1 MTPPAL
7 LATCLACL
15 TLTLSQVPAPATT
28 PPAAPSSAPATTPAS
43 PPASSPSTS
52 PSEPEA
58 GGSAP
63 GVVPGT
69 GRTAAQPVNPEDDS
83 LLGTLRSL
91 KWPETAQ
98 EWEAVLIV
106 VSIRVVLPL
115 LGVLLVFM
123 LGLFAAKQIRK
134 AAERALVR
142 AKIEITLARFLSKVA
157 SWTFIGLVILTILST
172 VGVNITS
179 LAALL
184 GATGLAVGLAIQGA
198 LTNLSAGV
206 MLLIFRPYRLGDVV
220 RLDGELG
227 TVADIEL
234 FTTRIDTL
242 DNRRIILPN
251 SKIYG
256 NKIENLTRNPQRRV
270 DITIGIDYAAD
281 FDATRVALETAIS
294 QVPSILKTPE
304 PAAVATGFAESS
316 VTWEVRV
323 WCAPTDVVQVR
334 SDIVREVLRSLAE
347 KGIRIPFP
355 QRDLHIPGP
364 IRVAL
369 ADRA

>member
-1 MTPPAL
+1 MTLPAL
-7 LATCLACL
+7 LCTCLASL
-15 TLTLSQVPAPATT
+15 TLLLG
-28 PPAAPSSAPATTPAS
+28 PAAPSAQAPSPATPPPAAAVPTSTPAAT
-43 PPASSPSTS
+43 PENVPAGEPAVDTPSD
-52 PSEPEA
+52 
-58 GGSAP
+58 
-63 GVVPGT
+63 
-69 GRTAAQPVNPEDDS
+69 GRTRGTTAEIEGES
-83 LLGTLRSL
+83 LLDTLQSL
-91 KWPETAQ
+91 KWPETAR

-106 VSIRVVLPL
+106 VSVRVVLPL
-115 LGVLLVFM
+115 LGVLLIFL

-134 AAERALVR
+134 AAERALTR

-157 SWTFIGLVILTILST
+157 SWTFIALIILTILST

-198 LTNLSAGV
+198 LTNLSSGV

-270 DITIGIDYAAD
+270 DIPVGIDYAAD
-281 FDATRVALETAIS
+281 FEATRLALEAAITR
-294 QVPSILKTPE
+294 VPGILKAPA

-323 WCAPTDVVQVR
+323 WCAPVDVIQVR
-334 SDIVREVLRSLAE
+334 SDAVREIMRSLAE
-347 KGIRIPFP
+347 KDIRIPFP

-364 IRVAL
+364 IRVAIS
-369 ADRA
+369 DRA

>member
-1 MTPPAL
+1 MLTQVLAAL
-7 LATCLACL
+7 TALQIA
-15 TLTLSQVPAPATT
+15 QDAPATEPT
-28 PPAAPSSAPATTPAS
+28 PGAADPAS
-43 PPASSPSTS
+43 L
-52 PSEPEA
+52 
-58 GGSAP
+58 GSI
-63 GVVPGT
+63 
-69 GRTAAQPVNPEDDS
+69 PVKDDS
-83 LLGTLRSL
+83 LISTLQSL
-91 KWPETAQ
+91 KWPETQ
-98 EWEAVLIV
+98 EEWESVLLL
-106 VSIRVVLPL
+106 VSFRVLLPL
-115 LGVLLVFM
+115 LGVLLAFV

-134 AAERALVR
+134 AAERALTKAR
-142 AKIEITLARFLSKVA
+142 IEITLARFLSKVA

-256 NKIENLTRNPQRRV
+256 NKIENLTKNPQRRIEV
-270 DITIGIDYAAD
+270 PVGVSYQAD
-281 FDATRVALETAIS
+281 FEATRRALDAAIGRI
-294 QVPSILKTPE
+294 PSILQN
-304 PAAVATGFAESS
+304 PAPVAVATGFGDSA
-316 VTWEVRV
+316 VMWEVRI
-323 WCAPTDVVQVR
+323 WCAPADVVAVR
-334 SDIVREVLRSLAE
+334 SAAVGAIKHALADH
-347 KGIRIPFP
+347 GIEIPFP
-355 QRDLHIPGP
+355 QRDLHLNGAVTVSMAAPSP
-364 IRVAL
+364 A
-369 ADRA
+369 